1 MTEMCN
7 RVVVVWKSRLI
18 RQGMTNWR
26 WPQSRPCDDF
36 GFWWWLLSGWW
47 LSGIEKT
54 WWLSSERP
62 WVWSFLVDCADD
74 NDDHD
79 CDGNYHDYDRV
90 AKTCRPCRPVGA
102 NFFKLVL
109 IFGQSMQTTVPL
121 PNAHI
126 TYTIAHWANITVNC
140 TMVPLAMCF

>member
-1 MTEMCN
+1 MCN

-54 WWLSSERP
+54 WWLGSERP
-62 WVWSFLVDCADD
+62 WVWNFLVDCADD
-74 NDDHD
+74 NN
-79 CDGNYHDYDRV
+79 CDGNHHDYDRV

-102 NFFKLVL
+102 NFSWPVL
-109 IFGQSMQTTVPL
+109 IFGPFWVIFGPFGQFWVIFGP
-121 PNAHI
+121 I
-126 TYTIAHWANITVNC
+126 WAILGHFWAILGNFRSFLDHFLC
-140 TMVPLAMCF
+140 